1 MSTYPEMKEI
11 KILEDEYEEVSMDER
26 NIIDFILN

>member
-11 KILEDEYEEVSMDER
+11 KILENEYKEVSMDER
-26 NIIDFILN
+26 NIIDFILS